1 MKALLNQLFF
11 MDKNEHI
18 LQEQDAPLK
27 NTDDAFVQVSKDGS
41 PAIPQTNSGDD
52 DGPKESPTT
61 LDKR

>member
-1 MKALLNQLFF
+1 

-52 DGPKESPTT
+52 DGPKESLTT